1 MEIMTTRY
9 FYSHGIEGEEMATTL
24 KEWDNLDSAIKYAR
38 RYAKGNRFAGV
49 EVEVNGKVAFEIT
62 SDFEEI
68 DHSKKKE
75 KAMTAYDSYLSTFPP
90 KPEYQKEVLYPWYD
104 DKPLYTTLK
113 ERGVLVES
121 KKLTA
126 KILSAADG
134 AVSFDMV
141 DGGIAET
148 MSDKY
153 TGDVVLVIVPPEQ
166 VPIYK
171 AYQAPLPYWAWC
183 TG

>member
-1 MEIMTTRY
+1 M
-9 FYSHGIEGEEMATTL
+9 
-24 KEWDNLDSAIKYAR
+24 
-38 RYAKGNRFAGV
+38 
-49 EVEVNGKVAFEIT
+49 
-62 SDFEEI
+62 
-68 DHSKKKE
+68 
-75 KAMTAYDSYLSTFPP
+75 
-90 KPEYQKEVLYPWYD
+90 
-104 DKPLYTTLK
+104 
-113 ERGVLVES
+113 
-121 KKLTA
+121 KLTA